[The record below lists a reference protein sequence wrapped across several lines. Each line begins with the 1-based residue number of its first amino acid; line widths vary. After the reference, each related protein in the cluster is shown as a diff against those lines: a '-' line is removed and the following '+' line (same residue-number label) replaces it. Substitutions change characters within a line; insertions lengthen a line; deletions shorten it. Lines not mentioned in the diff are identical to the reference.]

1 MENKKSFFLS
11 HASEDKKFVREVYN
25 ELNENENIDCWFDE
39 AEILPGDN
47 LIDKVFTE
55 GFNTSRYVVL
65 FLSKSFVNKNWP
77 IAELK
82 TVISKQIRLN
92 IKIIIPFL
100 LDISFEELV
109 EKFPFFEPIFCSPA
123 VDSQNVVKLLKS
135 QIKRDNRITNT
146 TKKTTSIISH
156 KVVTEFSTFL
166 KTPAVQEVSRLAET
180 FFVSYHRAPFDLKID
195 VLQYDKEFYMGICNY
210 GIWGPDQAT
219 PYKSIR
225 PCETIEDAY
234 NDALQ
239 GIIAF
244 DSAKIPDELM
254 LWVGDDDKIFD
265 GTGMEISQAEAY
277 DRRSKNAKKF
287 EKQEWTITTI
297 NGGPWWL
304 ISKDFT
310 EKKFSITGPIDDDSS
325 YVERCIK
332 IQDKG
337 IDFRIETVETSK
349 STKEELID
357 YFKTQFSLT
366 YVAERELYSLYEND

>member
-11 HASEDKKFVREVYN
+11 HASEDKDFVREVYKSLQN
-25 ELNENENIDCWFDE
+25 KENIDCWFDE
-39 AEILPGDN
+39 AEILPGDI
-47 LIDKVFTE
+47 LIDKVFVE
-55 GFNTSRYVVL
+55 GFNTSKYVVL
-65 FLSKSFVNKNWP
+65 FLSKAFINKNWP
-77 IAELK
+77 VAELK

-92 IKIIIPFL
+92 VKIIIPFL

-109 EKFPFFEPIFCSPA
+109 ARFPFFEPIACSEA
-123 VDSQNVVKLLKS
+123 VDLQNVVKLLKS
-135 QIKRDNRITNT
+135 QIKRDNRIINT
-146 TKKTTSIISH
+146 PKRVTSIISP
-156 KVVTEFSTFL
+156 KKETEFSTFL

-180 FFVSYHRAPFDLKID
+180 FFVSYHRAPLDLKID
-195 VLQYDKEFYMGICNY
+195 VLQYDKDFYMGICNY

-225 PCETIEDAY
+225 PCETIEAAY

-265 GTGMEISQAEAY
+265 GTGMEISQVEAY
-277 DRRSKNAKKF
+277 ERRSKNAKKF